1 MIHHAPPDAYELEY
15 LAWYLR
21 STYTAGEP
29 FDPSQLVQLARQK
42 WKKQPALADAFAR
55 CTQQWRYGE
64 YYTYLLAPDY
74 LEERWQF
81 ATSVFLDHPTWGALM
96 VDVLHDTESLEGW
109 VIGGIEFMGRLLSI
123 RSTLEMSAERQRLR
137 VVHCTRYPSY

>member
-74 LEERWQF
+74 QRN
-81 ATSVFLDHPTWGALM
+81 
-96 VDVLHDTESLEGW
+96 
-109 VIGGIEFMGRLLSI
+109 GGS
-123 RSTLEMSAERQRLR
+123 SRLR
-137 VVHCTRYPSY
+137 SSWTTPPGAP